1 MYLYICTNTFT
12 IRLWFHMRNVNSIY
26 LKRFIYQC
34 IDVQYVGVNN
44 EIELSSCVFV
54 LVFQLLFSCTMWTD
68 TNKPEFQ
75 PCHQD
80 KFQGIVVNCVN
91 HVSIRTNV
99 EKKHNKIRFSFGP
112 WKIRKLHSNET
123 LKPRDSC
130 VYQKNQICTVF
141 FFSFSVFWILNF
153 VKILFYCIL
162 RQATSDLSYS
172 IISEMWFDFSTRISM
187 VSRFLYHKFIA
198 THFDDLCCWK
208 TVSFSRFVVIFILGL
223 HKPWR
228 YLFS

>member
-1 MYLYICTNTFT
+1 
-12 IRLWFHMRNVNSIY
+12 
-26 LKRFIYQC
+26 
-34 IDVQYVGVNN
+34 
-44 EIELSSCVFV
+44 
-54 LVFQLLFSCTMWTD
+54 MWTD

-91 HVSIRTNV
+91 HVSIRTN
-99 EKKHNKIRFSFGP
+99 EKKKHNKIRFSFGP

-130 VYQKNQICTVF
+130 VYQKNQICTVL
-141 FFSFSVFWILNF
+141 FFSLSVFWILNF

-162 RQATSDLSYS
+162 WQATSDLSYS
-172 IISEMWFDFSTRISM
+172 IISEMWFDFSTLIRSM
-187 VSRFLYHKFIA
+187 VSLFLYHKFMA
-198 THFDDLCCWK
+198 TNFDDLCCWK
-208 TVSFSRFVVIFILGL
+208 TVSFSRFVVIFTLGL